1 MNKNV
6 SSIKDTILSFKEEII
21 KIKIQYIE
29 KVDNKIDLEEVKLNE
44 YVNNLNEYRKQIKDI
59 NDQIIEIQDREDIKD
74 IQINRNK
81 LEFEINK
88 FFKDFEILEPYHDID
103 EAINIIKIKWDELEN
118 DFNRKEQE
126 NKEKIPMYEK
136 ISNYI
141 SMTDVIES
149 DRKKYKK
156 NLFENANVFGITCTS
171 KDQFRGRDVEALS
184 EYNIE
189 GLDIKSIGIDVV
201 IIDEVSKSSF
211 IDLLIPILY
220 GKTVIL
226 VGDHR
231 QLPPMYEFSKLR
243 EDDFEGL
250 DEEII
255 NKEINKKFTKLYE
268 ECFFKTL
275 FEKIPDSYKTMLVQQ
290 YRCHEQIMNVFNHF
304 YQGELKLGFE
314 GQNNIKNH
322 NIRLISNGRTII
334 EPSKHIYFVDCKK
347 MKLMNKILH
356 RRRVNIGGT
365 IKRQVRKYIAIK
377 TSKYNTLS
385 KRDCN

>member
-1 MNKNV
+1 MK
-6 SSIKDTILSFKEEII
+6 II
-21 KIKIQYIE
+21 IVGGGKVGHQIGKKLTNE
-29 KVDNKIDLEEVKLNE
+29 K
-44 YVNNLNEYRKQIKDI
+44 
-59 NDQIIEIQDREDIKD
+59 
-74 IQINRNK
+74 
-81 LEFEINK
+81 
-88 FFKDFEILEPYHDID
+88 H
-103 EAINIIKIKWDELEN
+103 
-118 DFNRKEQE
+118 
-126 NKEKIPMYEK
+126 
-136 ISNYI
+136 
-141 SMTDVIES
+141 
-149 DRKKYKK
+149 
-156 NLFENANVFGITCTS
+156 
-171 KDQFRGRDVEALS
+171 
-184 EYNIE
+184 
-189 GLDIKSIGIDVV
+189 DVV

-347 MKLMNKILH
+347 NETH
-356 RRRVNIGGT
+356 EQDST
-365 IKRQVRKYIAIK
+365 ST
-377 TSKYNTLS
+377 TSKHRGDNQTAS
-385 KRDCN
+385 S

>member
-1 MNKNV
+1 
-6 SSIKDTILSFKEEII
+6 
-21 KIKIQYIE
+21 
-29 KVDNKIDLEEVKLNE
+29 
-44 YVNNLNEYRKQIKDI
+44 
-59 NDQIIEIQDREDIKD
+59 
-74 IQINRNK
+74 
-81 LEFEINK
+81 
-88 FFKDFEILEPYHDID
+88 
-103 EAINIIKIKWDELEN
+103 
-118 DFNRKEQE
+118 
-126 NKEKIPMYEK
+126 
-136 ISNYI
+136 
-141 SMTDVIES
+141 
-149 DRKKYKK
+149 
-156 NLFENANVFGITCTS
+156 
-171 KDQFRGRDVEALS
+171 
-184 EYNIE
+184 
-189 GLDIKSIGIDVV
+189 
-201 IIDEVSKSSF
+201 
-211 IDLLIPILY
+211 
-220 GKTVIL
+220 
-226 VGDHR
+226 
-231 QLPPMYEFSKLR
+231 MYEFSKLR

-290 YRCHEQIMNVFNHF
+290 YLCHEQIMNVFNHF

-377 TSKYNTLS
+377 TSKYNALS